1 MCIEDAPGH
10 ASYSRRVPG
19 RGSRALL
26 AYGCSL
32 RESATHTH
40 ATGIVCRRN
49 GMIVR
54 AVRVSGDRGL
64 VAGQLV
70 DVERQKAPAKEAEA
84 KAEGPSWNRDHIEK
98 TSSGHLRWQVVQADT
113 WATSSHRHGRNGA
126 DELEAA
132 DGGNW
137 APQGRSMRDGRRAF
151 APCDQR
157 FWGGDRH
164 ASCVTWQQ
172 LAPLFLQVP
181 PEVEG
186 EDGAVVGLD
195 GSRQQPTLTR
205 DSRFSRV
212 LGRRNSCHVDLEMD
226 KPESHRVPVSSH
238 HVAVTVA
245 RRPS

>member
-1 MCIEDAPGH
+1 M
-10 ASYSRRVPG
+10 
-19 RGSRALL
+19 
-26 AYGCSL
+26 
-32 RESATHTH
+32 
-40 ATGIVCRRN
+40 
-49 GMIVR
+49 
-54 AVRVSGDRGL
+54 SGDRGL
-64 VAGQLV
+64 VAGQ
-70 DVERQKAPAKEAEA
+70 PAEEAEA
-84 KAEGPSWNRDHIEK
+84 KAEGPSWNRDHIVK

-113 WATSSHRHGRNGA
+113 WATSSHRHGKNGA

-205 DSRFSRV
+205 DSRFSGSWGGGIHAMWTSRWTNRNPIASQSPRIMLLSRWQDVRV
-212 LGRRNSCHVDLEMD
+212 RNCPLSPTQL
-226 KPESHRVPVSSH
+226 VPVGS
-238 HVAVTVA
+238 
-245 RRPS
+245 